1 MTNYLATFGVMSLLV
16 ADYIGIIIWL
26 MRTADIPHHT
36 IRFSMRSV
44 FIATT
49 LAAIHFSMFAALLS
63 ELSRHNR

>member
-1 MTNYLATFGVMSLLV
+1 MTNYLATFGLMSLLV
-16 ADYIGIIIWL
+16 ADYIGIIFWL
-26 MRTADIPHHT
+26 MRTADIPFHT
-36 IRFSMRSV
+36 IRFSMRSL